1 MTYEEI
7 ISGIVQSSL
16 GSYAKFVAPDTLELT
31 PSKFADI
38 GAKDFKVTISDGTL
52 QSSTN
57 LYVDIINTPPYFVD

>member
-16 GSYAKFVAPDTLELT
+16 RSYAVFVAPDTLELAPT
-31 PSKFADI
+31 TFADI
-38 GAKDFKVTISDGTL
+38 GAKEFKVTISDGSL
-52 QSSTN
+52 QSSKN